1 MKKLK
6 KIMTGLVVTIA
17 IPLLVALFVPNQYTV
32 SVSIVINQPKSKVLS
47 YIKILENQ
55 KQFSEWLKSDPNLN
69 TTITGTDGTVG
80 AKQKWNSKI
89 DNVGEGEQTITALTE
104 DRMDVDLKFI
114 RPFAGDSKTAYILK
128 SISPNE
134 TQLTNEFYS
143 NSKYPFNLMSYFL
156 GRPMIKKTQAQNM
169 ENVKIILEKN

>member
-1 MKKLK
+1 MKNLK
-6 KIMTGLVVTIA
+6 KIITGLVVIIA
-17 IPLLVALFVPNQYTV
+17 MPLLVALFVPNQYTV
-32 SVSIVINQPKSKVLS
+32 NVSIVVNQPKTKVFD

-55 KQFSEWLKSDPNLN
+55 KQYSEWLKADPNLN

-114 RPFAGDSKTAYILK
+114 RPFAGESKAVYILK
-128 SISPNE
+128 TISPNQ

-143 NSKYPFNLMSYFL
+143 QAKYPFNLMSYFI
-156 GRPMIKKTQAQNM
+156 GRPMIEKTQAQNM
-169 ENVKIILEKN
+169 KNVKTILEKN